1 MVATHNLGVYLG
13 FCHLGGEAL
22 GDEEVVDAPPSV
34 LLTGA
39 EAVGPPAVGHLVG
52 VQTAEGVDKAT
63 VEQTGHGLALLVG
76 KSGVAAVGLGILE
89 VYLLVGHIHVATDDD
104 GLVGVEAEQ
113 IVLEVALPLH
123 AVVQTAQLV
132 L

>member
-1 MVATHNLGVYLG
+1 M
-13 FCHLGGEAL
+13 
-22 GDEEVVDAPPSV
+22 
-34 LLTGA
+34 
-39 EAVGPPAVGHLVG
+39 
-52 VQTAEGVDKAT
+52 
-63 VEQTGHGLALLVG
+63 
-76 KSGVAAVGLGILE
+76 
-89 VYLLVGHIHVATDDD
+89 GHIHVATDDD